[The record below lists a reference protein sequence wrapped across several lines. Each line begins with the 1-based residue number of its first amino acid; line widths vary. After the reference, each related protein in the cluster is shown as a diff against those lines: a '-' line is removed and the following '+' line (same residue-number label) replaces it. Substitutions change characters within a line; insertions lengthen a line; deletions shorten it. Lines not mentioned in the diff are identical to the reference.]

1 MAQHVPIYLCL
12 PVELGGTRFG
22 PFTKRVDIGS
32 DGKLNQLVLDSRHGI
47 FPQHAVGVQS
57 ETGVLT
63 LQPTGPQAQL
73 FVIPNGQ
80 AHVWPIKGP
89 VQVRPG
95 DTVIFGTPA
104 GPRFIV
110 WVDPMHYKSS
120 GQILNEAKAK
130 GGDQG
135 AMLALGSAVD
145 RVFGAPSSGGIAG
158 EIQRRAQAELL
169 TTGAGSTAYNAVRKA
184 RTGALTNPRNLVA
197 AGVAVLGLLGTGSIT
212 CSGVLWAVYRA
223 MMQ

>member
-12 PVELGGTRFG
+12 PLDLGGTRFG

-32 DGKLNQLVLDSRHGI
+32 DRTLNQLVLDSRHGI

-73 FVIPNGQ
+73 FVMPNGQ

-104 GPRFIV
+104 GPRFVV
-110 WVDPMHYKSS
+110 WVDPMHLKSS
-120 GQILNEAKAK
+120 SQVMAEARAK

-145 RVFGAPSSGGIAG
+145 RMFGAPSSSGIAG

-169 TTGAGSTAYNAVRKA
+169 TTGAGSTAYNVAQRA
-184 RTGALTNPRNLVA
+184 RTGAFTNPRAIVGAAVA
-197 AGVAVLGLLGTGSIT
+197 LLGLIGTGSVT
-212 CSGVLWAVYRA
+212 CSGVLWALYRA
-223 MMQ
+223 LMQ